1 MPEKFNY
8 VEHPRVKE
16 RVREGAPTVRKTSA
30 ALAGSP
36 VARFNRKVGLGITT
50 SVGTM
55 WCAYA
60 FALLALVSLP
70 AAIMSGSAIIII
82 GWIAQTFL
90 QLVLL
95 PVIIVGQNIQAA
107 ASDARAAATYADAG
121 AILDEA
127 RKIQVH
133 LKSQDAAIG
142 ALLDKTLAL
151 EKAVAAAK

>member
-1 MPEKFNY
+1 MAEGFTY
-8 VEHPRVKE
+8 DEHPRVEE
-16 RVREGAPTVRKTSA
+16 RNQQGPPTVKKAVA
-30 ALAGSP
+30 ALTDTPIAK
-36 VARFNRKVGLGITT
+36 FNRKVGLGITT

-60 FALLALVSLP
+60 FAVLALVSLP
-70 AAIMSGSAIIII
+70 AAIASGSPIIII

-133 LKSQDAAIG
+133 LKAQDAAIG
-142 ALLDKTLAL
+142 VLLDKTLAL